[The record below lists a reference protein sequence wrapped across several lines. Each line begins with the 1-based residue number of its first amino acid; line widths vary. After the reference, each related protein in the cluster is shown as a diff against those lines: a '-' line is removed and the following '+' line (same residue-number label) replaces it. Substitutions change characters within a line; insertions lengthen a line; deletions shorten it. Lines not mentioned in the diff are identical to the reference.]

1 MKAEF
6 KSPFLGWIKL
16 NFGLRVWLEVWAGK
30 GGLTLALLCTCCVA
44 LGSFRPHVLISPL
57 ENGGRISFFS
67 PRGCGSELTKRQNLW
82 QSLSERSLT
91 QRRFDPHKPGSLNIL
106 PSLHVQA
113 TKFQTWFQACK
124 QIFLGNLELP
134 TGMFLRCSS
143 WRDFTLKAFH
153 FGLCLALNT
162 GLYLDLLF
170 YFLAYSWGPKESEQ
184 ILSVFPGVEEVWKNK
199 VSACR
204 LFLGWF

>member
-1 MKAEF
+1 MNKAALWSESMAESVSWEGRSDLG
-6 KSPFLGWIKL
+6 SPVDLLCGLGRFQAPRL
-16 NFGLRVWLEVWAGK
+16 NFPFGK
-30 GGLTLALLCTCCVA
+30 WGQD
-44 LGSFRPHVLISPL
+44 I
-57 ENGGRISFFS
+57 IFFS
-67 PRGCGSELTKRQNLW
+67 PRGCDSELTKRQNLW
-82 QSLSERSLT
+82 QSLSERSLA

-170 YFLAYSWGPKESEQ
+170 YFLAYSWGPKDSEQ
-184 ILSVFPGVEEVWKNK
+184 ILSVFPRVEEVWKNK

-204 LFLGWF
+204 LCLGWF